1 MINEKLSIRI
11 KSILGHRY
19 TPKIQTHLTNNKV
32 FNAQGNPFSDGYVR
46 QIVNGIKEDLR
57 IEEEI
62 LKLCEDVKE
71 HYTNVKNRKQKLLKS
86 N

>member
-1 MINEKLSIRI
+1 MINEELSIRI

-19 TPKIQTHLTNNKV
+19 TPKIQTYLTNKKI
-32 FNAQGNPFSDGYVR
+32 FNAQGRTFSDGYVR
-46 QIVNGIKEDLR
+46 QIVNGIKENLR

-62 LKLCEDVKE
+62 LRLCEDTNK
-71 HYTNVKNRKQKLLKS
+71 HYTNVNNRKEKLLKS